1 MLFFQSKI
9 TCTDA
14 FEEFAKKL
22 HIKIY
27 SNEVGFE
34 KLRTINCFHADIH
47 ESSKLDIIESMMT
60 DNCRI
65 LFATSA
71 FGLGIDVQDIEHVIF
86 YNHPKMVSD
95 FVQMAGR
102 GGRDGSQCI
111 VTVLVPYTSAPE
123 SSESRDRALE
133 NLRALPPS
141 AEELLRH
148 FQSKTAGGD
157 GHITSNG
164 FGSDNDDDNN
174 NNSNTNNNKNNSS
187 SKNKNKSKYKNNDN
201 ESGSGSEIDDDRDDS
216 TFRPGSKLVRHRTRS
231 YQLRSPSQSQ
241 ETNSSRMTPRTYTTE
256 MEIETF
262 VNSFE
267 DMVKISYDRCI
278 RKMLLDYFVVDRQQQ
293 VPSGACC
300 AVCSN
305 NNGSPSPDP
314 IEYEARMELITSPR
328 DSGYEISSDHIDFS
342 DSVAGNLDLNESFEC
357 FKRILSEK
365 KLTNIFTGPCGYGY
379 YKAFFK
385 QTLSSIPISEFL
397 QRKYQCQ
404 ILNEKEVE
412 CLQLATKT
420 CCKKRRK

>member
-1 MLFFQSKI
+1 MLVYLPFSFSSLSFFFKQ
-9 TCTDA
+9 
-14 FEEFAKKL
+14 
-22 HIKIY
+22 
-27 SNEVGFE
+27 
-34 KLRTINCFHADIH
+34 
-47 ESSKLDIIESMMT
+47 
-60 DNCRI
+60 
-65 LFATSA
+65 
-71 FGLGIDVQDIEHVIF
+71 GIDVQDIEHVIF

-241 ETNSSRMTPRTYTTE
+241 G
-256 MEIETF
+256 
-262 VNSFE
+262 
-267 DMVKISYDRCI
+267 
-278 RKMLLDYFVVDRQQQ
+278 LQ
-293 VPSGACC
+293 
-300 AVCSN
+300 
-305 NNGSPSPDP
+305 
-314 IEYEARMELITSPR
+314 ELILLRWKLRPLLTRSKIWSKFLTIDALEKCYLTILLLTVNNKFLRVLAVPFAQIITVLPVQIR
-328 DSGYEISSDHIDFS
+328 SSMKP
-342 DSVAGNLDLNESFEC
+342 EW
-357 FKRILSEK
+357 
-365 KLTNIFTGPCGYGY
+365 
-379 YKAFFK
+379 
-385 QTLSSIPISEFL
+385 SS
-397 QRKYQCQ
+397 
-404 ILNEKEVE
+404 
-412 CLQLATKT
+412 
-420 CCKKRRK
+420 